1 MLWVK
6 RITYDAREKRWHS
19 MEWNGKGK
27 EEKGMVIPKHL
38 ASTVM
43 FYVIQ
48 SIGICTALFL
58 VQKHL

>member
-1 MLWVK
+1 
-6 RITYDAREKRWHS
+6 

-38 ASTVM
+38 ARRSM

-48 SIGICTALFL
+48 SIGICTALFMYKSTSDKSVPNL
-58 VQKHL
+58 YEAYDPGRDI